1 MYCALTS
8 ATDIRLCTVAQAMNM
23 HTNNILCYVV
33 YDILAYTPVRPLALP
48 SALLS
53 LTEHDKH
60 EKIAQ
65 ILRRHAAK
73 YLQQLLGV
81 ELLVLV
87 LKHQLVVKLVVGLR
101 TSNVILTERG
111 WVGGWVGG
119 GELKGVYSSAPTHT
133 GTYRKRD

>member
-1 MYCALTS
+1 ML
-8 ATDIRLCTVAQAMNM
+8 R
-23 HTNNILCYVV
+23 
-33 YDILAYTPVRPLALP
+33 YTRIYTYP
-48 SALLS
+48 STRITFSTLS

-111 WVGGWVGG
+111 WVGGEEV
-119 GELKGVYSSAPTHT
+119 EN
-133 GTYRKRD
+133 